1 MKSKLKRMA
10 TGFLLVALMAF
21 VWQCTSWISSA
32 TLRTTFYVKEGIYS
46 VEDHVERAEVDLLEN
61 ETWKEH
67 HENIKSISRVLFAFW
82 VINHGD
88 VDATAQF
95 YISKNCDLTTEE
107 EVRSGATLVVDGVSV
122 PANDSTYITARE
134 SYKHLR
140 NQDELGD
147 RLIEGQF
154 CLYCI
159 AENAPFEIEVP
170 DSAAVVIDFTYAV
183 DWEF

>member
-1 MKSKLKRMA
+1 ME
-10 TGFLLVALMAF
+10 
-21 VWQCTSWISSA
+21 W
-32 TLRTTFYVKEGIYS
+32 
-46 VEDHVERAEVDLLEN
+46 AEVDLLEN

-67 HENIKSISRVLFAFW
+67 HEDVKGISRVLFAFW

-95 YISKNCDLTTEE
+95 YISKNCGLTTEE
-107 EVRSGATLVVDGVSV
+107 EVRNGVTLVVDGVSV
-122 PANDSTYITARE
+122 PANDSTYITAQE
-134 SYKHLR
+134 SCKHLR
-140 NQDELGD
+140 NLDVLED
-147 RLIEGQF
+147 RAIEGQF